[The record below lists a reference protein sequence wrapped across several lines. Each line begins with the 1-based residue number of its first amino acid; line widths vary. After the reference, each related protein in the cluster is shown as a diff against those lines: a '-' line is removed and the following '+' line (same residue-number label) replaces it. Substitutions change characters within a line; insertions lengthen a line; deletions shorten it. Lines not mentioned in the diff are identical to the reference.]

1 VAARAADIE
10 HREELGEPT
19 APLQEMQPA

>member
-10 HREELGEPT
+10 HREELSET
-19 APLQEMQPA
+19 APLQEMQPV